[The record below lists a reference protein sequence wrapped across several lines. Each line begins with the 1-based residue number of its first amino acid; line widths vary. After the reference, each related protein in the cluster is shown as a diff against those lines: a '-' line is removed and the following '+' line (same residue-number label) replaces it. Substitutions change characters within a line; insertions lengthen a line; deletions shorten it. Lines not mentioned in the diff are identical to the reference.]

1 MKVFIDYISG
11 DEFLSDSFPHELTMN
26 DACIEAKAKYITK
39 GSDNVAISPEDED
52 EMDDEGGETVVDI
65 QDKMGLVEVQGF
77 TKANF
82 MTWAKGYLTKTT
94 ASLQERGL
102 AERVPEFKKGATQ
115 LVKLIAGQFGEMQLF
130 VGEKEDYDG
139 AMCFAYQKNQEDEGP
154 TFLFFADGLRQQKY

>member
-1 MKVFIDYISG
+1 MKVFMDYISG
-11 DEFLSDSFPHELTMN
+11 DEFLSDSFPHEFTMEN
-26 DACIEAKAKYITK
+26 ACIEAKAKYVTK
-39 GSDNVAISPEDED
+39 GSDNIAISPEDED

-94 ASLQERGL
+94 AKLNELGK
-102 AERVPEFKKGATQ
+102 EDRVPGFKKGATQ
-115 LVKLIAGQFGEMQLF
+115 LVKLIAGNFAEMQLF
-130 VGEKEDYDG
+130 VGSKEDYDG

-154 TFLFFADGLRQQKY
+154 TFLFFADGLREQKF